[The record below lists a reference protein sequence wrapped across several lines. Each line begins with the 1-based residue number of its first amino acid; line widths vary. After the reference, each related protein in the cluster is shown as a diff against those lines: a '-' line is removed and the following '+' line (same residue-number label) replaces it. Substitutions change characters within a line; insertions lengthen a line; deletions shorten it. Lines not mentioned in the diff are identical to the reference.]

1 MEIWDKQPGESQKAY
16 AWFCRYRDYGV
27 DRSIAKVLQKYI
39 GKASSAVLSRWSV
52 KYDWVKR
59 AETYDEYLEK
69 ERRKEYE
76 AHNLEMGKRHIQQA
90 RALQEKAMIRIQQL
104 DPAEMTPTELLRFL
118 DLGMKIEKDSLPTSD
133 DLASVKVDRDV
144 IISHR
149 LSGDLLAR
157 ADRLLQRKFD
167 PEDSQEKQI

>member
-59 AETYDEYLEK
+59 AETYDEHLEK

-76 AHNLEMGKRHIQQA
+76 AHNLEMGKRHIQQLCRA
-90 RALQEKAMIRIQQL
+90 RVLLIAG
-104 DPAEMTPTELLRFL
+104 MT
-118 DLGMKIEKDSLPTSD
+118 SSD
-133 DLASVKVDRDV
+133 CDDAGIGPRYS
-144 IISHR
+144 
-149 LSGDLLAR
+149 AC
-157 ADRLLQRKFD
+157 
-167 PEDSQEKQI
+167 

>member
-39 GKASSAVLSRWSV
+39 GKASSAVQSRWSA
-52 KYDWVKR
+52 KFDWVKR
-59 AETYDEYLEK
+59 AEAYDEHLEK

-90 RALQEKAMIRIQQL
+90 RALQEKAMIRLQQL

-118 DLGMKIEKDSLPTSD
+118 DLGMKIEKDSLPTSE

-167 PEDSQEKQI
+167 LED